1 MRKAFY
7 VALISCLCGCNPTTQ
22 GNLTATPSS
31 SYRPI
36 PQTDPDGPAVNH
48 TRGAELP
55 QNVRP
60 NDATIALY
68 NDKRKNFIELRRR
81 QGRLYTVNPSGDKR
95 RLNFAQQINSET
107 LETELSEGYLL
118 SYIYYE
124 DGEVKYNGKPPS
136 GRYGKDVDDRTLFYT
151 HSTGKSITSYII
163 GHAIC
168 EGYIGSVDEKVDWP
182 LMKDTVYDQ
191 QPLID
196 LLNMRAGDSHTI
208 DRENSH
214 YVMGSSLHHRDMG
227 LDTIAGLLSGTEK
240 KGRTLFYNNFL
251 ADVLANYVA
260 FKSGSYYDR
269 LMKKVFQDKVKIA
282 NQVSYEM
289 HRKTL
294 TDGRKSRFYGS
305 KQTLASYSYFMTRLD
320 FLRLSVAMME
330 DYQNDT
336 CVGRY
341 LKQIQK
347 RAEPW
352 YQNRSTSK
360 NAKLWINNYA
370 REYGGQ
376 FYLSF
381 RGMERRNI
389 FGTEGYNG
397 QNMLIDMDNSRIV
410 ITNSAATAW
419 DTKRLMLDVVRKGE
433 LPN

>member
-1 MRKAFY
+1 MRTM
-7 VALISCLCGCNPTTQ
+7 LCAAVFGVLSGCNSTTQ
-22 GNLTATPSS
+22 GDHVVTPST
-31 SYRPI
+31 SYRSI
-36 PQTDPDGPAVNH
+36 LQTDPDGPAVNH

-55 QNVRP
+55 QNIRP

-68 NDKRKNFIELRRR
+68 NDKRLNFIESRRR
-81 QGRLYTVNPSGDKR
+81 QGRLYTINPVGNKRKINFGQKIESG
-95 RLNFAQQINSET
+95 T
-107 LETELSEGYLL
+107 LATELSEGYLL

-124 DGEVKYNGKPPS
+124 DGEVKYNGKPPND
-136 GRYGKDVDDRTLFYT
+136 RYVKNIDDRTLFYT

-168 EGYIGSVDEKVDWP
+168 EGYIGSIDEKVDWP
-182 LMKDTVYDQ
+182 LMEDTVYDQ

-208 DRENSH
+208 DREKSQ
-214 YVMGSSLHHRDMG
+214 YVMGSSLHHRDMS
-227 LDTIAGLLSGTEK
+227 LDTIADLLSGTKK
-240 KGRTLFYNNFL
+240 KGRPIFYNNFL
-251 ADVLANYVA
+251 ADVLANYAA
-260 FKSGSYYDR
+260 FKSGSNYDF

-282 NQVSYEM
+282 NQVSYER
-289 HRKTL
+289 HQKTL
-294 TDGRKSRFYGS
+294 TNGKKSRFYGS

-320 FLRLSVAMME
+320 FLRVALAMME

-336 CVGRY
+336 CVGQY

-352 YQNRSTSK
+352 EHREPSENSK
-360 NAKLWINNYA
+360 FWINNYA
-370 REYGGQ
+370 RKYGGQ
-376 FYLSF
+376 FYLNF

-397 QNMLIDMDNSRIV
+397 QNMLIDMDNSRVI

-419 DTKRLMLDVVRKGE
+419 DTKRLMLDVVRKGK